1 MAKIVFLTGAGISA
15 PSGLNTFRKN
25 AGSHEPLWDKHSIE
39 DVAMLK
45 GFIKNP
51 ALVHDFYNQRRL
63 EINAASPNDAHKAIA
78 SLQAH
83 HDVLIA
89 TQNIDNLHECAGS
102 ENVIHIHGKHNTF
115 KCLSCSHKFI
125 YNTTWTISNSCTQC
139 GALFDR
145 VRPDIV
151 WYDEG
156 VNFKDYYFV
165 EDTISEADIFVQ
177 VGTSGQVSTVN
188 RLHRKAK
195 RRKRVEINMER
206 THKNIYEFH
215 HYYIGSAEYGL
226 PAFCEDI
233 DKILEYGTSIKKLVK
248 PFSS

>member
-15 PSGLNTFRKN
+15 PSGLNTFRKTV
-25 AGSHEPLWDKHSIE
+25 GSHEPLWDKHCIE

-45 GFIKNP
+45 GFIENP
-51 ALVHDFYNQRRL
+51 TRVHDFYNQRRL

-78 SLQAH
+78 NLQNH
-83 HDVLIA
+83 HDVLVA
-89 TQNIDNLHECAGS
+89 TQNIDNLHERAGS
-102 ENVIHIHGKHNTF
+102 ENVIHIHGKYNTF

-125 YNTTWTISNSCTQC
+125 HNTTWTISNSCQQC

-151 WYDEG
+151 WYEES
-156 VNFKDYYFV
+156 VNLKDYYRV
-165 EDTISEADIFVQ
+165 EDAISEADIFVQ

-188 RLHRKAK
+188 RLHRKTK

-215 HYYIGSAEYGL
+215 HYYIGSAEYGV

-233 DKILEYGTSIKKLVK
+233 DRILEYGNSIKRLVS

>member
-15 PSGLNTFRKN
+15 PSGLNTFRKT
-25 AGSHEPLWDKHSIE
+25 AGSHEPLWDKHRIQ

-45 GFIKNP
+45 GFIENP
-51 ALVHDFYNQRRL
+51 TRVHDFYNQRRL

-78 SLQAH
+78 NLQNH
-83 HDVLIA
+83 HEVLVA
-89 TQNIDNLHECAGS
+89 TQNIDNLHERAGS
-102 ENVIHIHGKHNTF
+102 ENVIHIHGKYNTF

-125 YNTTWTISNSCTQC
+125 HNTTWTISNSCQQC

-151 WYDEG
+151 WYEES
-156 VNFKDYYFV
+156 VNLKEFYGV
-165 EDTISEADIFVQ
+165 EDAVSEADIFVQ
-177 VGTSGQVSTVN
+177 VGTSAKIKTISK
-188 RLHRKAK
+188 LYRKAK

-215 HYYIGSAEYGL
+215 HYYIGSAEYGV

-233 DKILEYGTSIKKLVK
+233 DKILEYGNSIKRLVS
-248 PFSS
+248 PFHS

>member
-15 PSGLNTFRKN
+15 PSGLNTFRKSPCLN
-25 AGSHEPLWDKHSIE
+25 EPLWDTHTIA

-51 ALVHDFYNQRRL
+51 TLVHDFYNQRRL

-78 SLQAH
+78 DLQTN
-83 HDVLIA
+83 HDVLVA
-89 TQNIDNLHECAGS
+89 TQNIDNLHERAGS

-125 YNTTWTISNSCTQC
+125 HNTSWTISNSCQQC
-139 GALFDR
+139 GALFDQ

-151 WYDEG
+151 WYEES
-156 VNFKDYYFV
+156 VNLKDFYRV

-177 VGTSGQVSTVN
+177 VGTSGQIVTISK
-188 RLHRKAK
+188 LYRKAK

-215 HYYIGSAEYGL
+215 HYYIGSAEHGV

-233 DKILEYGTSIKKLVK
+233 DKILQYGHSIRRLVL